1 MEKSMDEKG
10 YIRKALSLSIILI
23 LTFTTFSV
31 FPIDS
36 KAESV
41 QLPYPLYDAAAVS
54 TGSDV
59 YVFGGFTPGWIL
71 DTIMCY
77 NITKSQLTT
86 LTVKMPA
93 PVRTAMSV
101 WNGKNFYIIGGIDYN
116 ETPLKRLVIFTPPDK
131 IQLFEEFFPYGLKG
145 ISTIWTGKYI
155 YIFGNCVATAKCGQK
170 NFIRLDPS
178 AMNVTV
184 MDNYLL
190 NGTSGSSVAL
200 AGRYA
205 YILGGLTKS
214 GPTDSI
220 YRFDTTTENLTQMK
234 SKLPSPRFGAGAVFE
249 NGRIYICG
257 GKLNDITRTDE
268 ILVYEPEKD
277 TISVS
282 DAKLPYALSSRAYA
296 KIGENKILI
305 CGGQKEKNKI
315 MESFEIISLKSEKRP
330 IDMIILPVMVLSIAI
345 IVIILLEKK
354 LRKGKEK
361 NRIKKKSEK

>member
-1 MEKSMDEKG
+1 M
-10 YIRKALSLSIILI
+10 R
-23 LTFTTFSV
+23 
-31 FPIDS
+31 
-36 KAESV
+36 
-41 QLPYPLYDAAAVS
+41 
-54 TGSDV
+54 
-59 YVFGGFTPGWIL
+59 
-71 DTIMCY
+71 Y
-77 NITKSQLTT
+77 NITTSQLTT

-93 PVRTAMSV
+93 SVRTAMAV
-101 WNGKNFYIIGGIDYN
+101 WNGQSVYLFGGVDYN
-116 ETPLKRLVIFTPPDK
+116 ETPLKRLVVFTPPDK
-131 IQLFEEFFPYGLKG
+131 IRQYDDFFPYGLKG
-145 ISTIWTGKYI
+145 ISPVWTGKFV

-178 AMNVTV
+178 TMNVTV

-205 YILGGLTKS
+205 YIFGGLTKS
-214 GPTDSI
+214 GPTDST

-234 SKLPSPRFGAGAVFE
+234 SKLPAPRFGAGAVFE

-296 KIGENKILI
+296 KIDENKVLI

-315 MESFEIISLKSEKRP
+315 MESFEIISLQSENNSF
-330 IDMIILPVMVLSIAI
+330 DTIILPVFVLSIV
-345 IVIILLEKK
+345 IVVIVLLGIKRQKGRDENKIKGENEK
-354 LRKGKEK
+354 
-361 NRIKKKSEK
+361 